1 MANQHE
7 GEGTNAAQLAKTLG
21 MASAE
26 GVICSGGQMHHFHE
40 GWAKAGFRGHKAHY
54 FRRQGFSQ
62 VIARCGTEAPVA
74 NLFAP
79 GNWPKCSRC
88 AQLTRKR

>member
-1 MANQHE
+1 MNQYE

-26 GVICSGGQMHHFHE
+26 GVICSGGPLHHFAE
-40 GWAKAGFRGHKAHY
+40 GWAINGFHNKRAHY
-54 FRRQGFSQ
+54 FKRNRFESAM
-62 VIARCGTEAPVA
+62 ARCGNVVPV
-74 NLFAP
+74 NHLMAP